1 MKNINKNILRK
12 NILRYPKIN
21 KYILKHIEE
30 SIQIYI
36 SVVYYLTLVLVLFLI
51 TCDFIIQYQLLE
63 LNVDIYEHVLLT
75 PEMENLYNQME
86 KSLFKNTQ

>member
-12 NILRYPKIN
+12 DILRYPKIN